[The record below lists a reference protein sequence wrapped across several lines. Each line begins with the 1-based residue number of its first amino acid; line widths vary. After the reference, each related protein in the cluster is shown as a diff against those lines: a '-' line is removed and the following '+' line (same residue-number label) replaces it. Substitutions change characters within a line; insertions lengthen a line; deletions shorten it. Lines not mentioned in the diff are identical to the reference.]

1 MSTYR
6 DSEAELNAPEP
17 PPLIHKEDVTDS
29 LWWIGGG
36 MIAAGVL
43 TSGDR
48 LILAPIVGAAIF
60 LLLMCIAAIGGLVAR
75 HRWRRRQRQ

>member
-48 LILAPIVGAAIF
+48 L
-60 LLLMCIAAIGGLVAR
+60 
-75 HRWRRRQRQ
+75 